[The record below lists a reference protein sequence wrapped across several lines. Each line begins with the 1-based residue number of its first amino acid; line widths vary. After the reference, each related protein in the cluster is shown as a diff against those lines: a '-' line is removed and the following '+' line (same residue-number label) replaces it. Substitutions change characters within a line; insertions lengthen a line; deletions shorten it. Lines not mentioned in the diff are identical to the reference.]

1 MAAKKR
7 TRKGATVLEMSII
20 LGTFLI
26 LTFGILE
33 FSIAV
38 FRYHVVSQ
46 ASRYAAR
53 RAIVHGELATA
64 LGSWGTTTIEAK
76 ANAVGIPIIDD
87 ATTGIQDK
95 LFGCDL
101 AETDIKVEWLDG
113 SNGFEKSVRVTVT
126 SPYQPVLFTLFPQA
140 SIDLTASSTMQIAH

>member
-26 LTFGILE
+26 LTFGIIE

-53 RAIVHGELATA
+53 QAIVHGELATA
-64 LGSWGTTTIEAK
+64 LGSWGTATIDAK
-76 ANAVGIPIIDD
+76 ANAAGIPIIDD
-87 ATTGIQDK
+87 AQNGIKDK
-95 LFGCDL
+95 LIGCDL
-101 AETDIKVEWLDG
+101 AETNVKVEWLDG

-126 SPYQPVLFTLFPQA
+126 SPYQPVLFSLFPQA